1 MGGICAVV
9 VKEEKR
15 CFSHTEVGEK
25 ICNRLGRIPLLPLID
40 SRVWAAQ
47 NEENPLFSPKLDA
60 PP

>member
-1 MGGICAVV
+1 MV

-25 ICNRLGRIPLLPLID
+25 ICNRLGRISLLPLID
-40 SRVWAAQ
+40 SRMWAAQ